1 MSPGSRAIALVGCLF
16 VGVHGPLGAQQVRAP
31 AASTEA
37 RADSILY
44 TLEDPA
50 AALSLLESALRSGR
64 DAYPLRWR
72 AARAATALSV
82 VHQEQAARRASL
94 LRVAIDHGEAAV
106 AARPEGIDGRYWRV
120 AAKGR
125 LSLHADSR
133 AAAALARQIEAEARD
148 ILARDSLH
156 AGGHNAL
163 GRLNLEVM
171 ILPGWKRSLGRLLSG
186 DVLGRTSWD
195 LAEHHLQ
202 RAVELEPG
210 NPLYLRDL
218 GALHHHRDRPTAA
231 RILLR
236 RVVALEG
243 LHPWERVFQDE
254 ARTLLGEID
263 GSGPVGR

>member
-1 MSPGSRAIALVGCLF
+1 MSPGFRAVALVGSLLLW
-16 VGVHGPLGAQQVRAP
+16 VHGPLGAQQASAP

-44 TLEDPA
+44 TLGDAA
-50 AALSLLESALRSGR
+50 AALSLLESDLRSGR

-82 VHQEQAARRASL
+82 VHREQPARRDSL
-94 LRVAIDHGEAAV
+94 LRVAIDHGDAAV

-125 LSLHADSR
+125 LSLHAGDR
-133 AAAALARQIEAEARD
+133 AAAALAQEIEPEARE
-148 ILARDSLH
+148 ILVRDSLH

-171 ILPGWKRSLGRLLSG
+171 ILPGWKRSLGRLISG
-186 DVLGRTSWD
+186 DALGRTSWD

-210 NPLYLRDL
+210 NALYLRDL
-218 GALHHHRDRPTAA
+218 GALHYHRGRPTAA

-254 ARTLLGEID
+254 ARTMLGEID
-263 GSGPVGR
+263 GGGPAGR